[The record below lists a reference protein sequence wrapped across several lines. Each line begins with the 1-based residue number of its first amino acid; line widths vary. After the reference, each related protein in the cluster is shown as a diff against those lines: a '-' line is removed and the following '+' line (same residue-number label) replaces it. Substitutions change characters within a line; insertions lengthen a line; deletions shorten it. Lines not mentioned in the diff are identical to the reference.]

1 MRKAKEAPQIDQLF
15 TEVKDLSDQLLQ
27 LPGQKYQQELIAEEL
42 ATALQS
48 IKKQIEKLQILAKNN
63 GVLPTSPL
71 LFKDDFKEYNYPL
84 SYLTGLPRTLRR
96 KLSEKM
102 DISSIGELVILSPH
116 KIVSTK
122 GFTEKDLF
130 MISMA
135 LQQLGLQLNTKV
147 F

>member
-1 MRKAKEAPQIDQLF
+1 MPKANEAPQIDQLF

-27 LPGQKYQQELIAEEL
+27 LPGQKYQRELIAEEL
-42 ATALQS
+42 ALALKS

-63 GVLPTSPL
+63 GVLPSSPL
-71 LFKDDFKEYNYPL
+71 IFKDDFKEYDFPL
-84 SYLTGLPRTLRR
+84 SYLSLPLVLRR

-102 DISSIGELVILSPH
+102 DISSIGELVVLSPY

-130 MISMA
+130 RISMA
-135 LQQLGLQLNTKV
+135 LQQLGLQLNTKI